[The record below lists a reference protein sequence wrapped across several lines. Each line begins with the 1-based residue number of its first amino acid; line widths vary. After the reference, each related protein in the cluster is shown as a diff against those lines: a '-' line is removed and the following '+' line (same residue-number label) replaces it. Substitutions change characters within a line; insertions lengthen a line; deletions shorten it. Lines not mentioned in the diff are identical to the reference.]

1 MAPFPHHYTV
11 TAKAAAASDSV
22 AAGSPGVADSATDAP
37 TEFGGR
43 VTGGVPNLCS
53 WLQLPTALS

>member
-37 TEFGGR
+37 TELGAG
-43 VTGGVPNLCS
+43 
-53 WLQLPTALS
+53 